1 MNQLNY
7 LKKKMIPIVNRC
19 LEKHG
24 GGESYFDEL
33 DGLIKSD
40 IELMITYLKYVVDT
54 EKIRHIVVSGEIGCI
69 LSKLI
74 NNKIISMNVNLIC
87 MNGGLRKDIESVGT
101 NIPLCDSFEAIFFD
115 DSYYSGKTA
124 RAVEEYIQKYGG
136 IITKCYVFYDGCKD
150 KHNDVISLYRYYK

>member
-1 MNQLNY
+1 MNQLSY
-7 LKKKMIPIVNRC
+7 LKQKMLPIVNRC

-40 IELMITYLKYVVDT
+40 IELMFTYLKYVVDT
-54 EKIRHIVVSGEIGCI
+54 EKIRHIVVSGEIGLI

-74 NNKIISMNVNLIC
+74 NKKIIPMNVNFIC
-87 MNGGLRKDIESVGT
+87 MNGGLRKEREPVGI
-101 NIPLCDSFEAIFFD
+101 NIPLCDSFEAIFLD

-124 RAVEEYIQKYGG
+124 RTVKEYIQKYGG
-136 IITKCYVFYDGCKD
+136 IITKCYVFYDGCKERHD
-150 KHNDVISLYRYYK
+150 NVISLYRYYK